1 MKWVR
6 YQSDGKTFYG
16 ILEGDKVKEVYGS
29 PFDSYTESGTLHNY
43 ESIQLLPPVNPPTFY
58 AAGINY
64 EKHVREAATLLGTE
78 PNIPDKADIGYRAPN
93 ALIAHGQPI
102 VVPKDAT
109 EKVQYEAE
117 LVVVI
122 GKETKNISESNA
134 LDCVLGY
141 SVGNDVSER
150 TWQAS
155 DRTMWRAKNS
165 DTFKPMGPW
174 IETNASLEDM
184 ITTVRLNNR
193 EVIKFAT
200 NDMIFGVQKY
210 ISEITKYITLYPGD
224 VVWMGTDGSSENMKT
239 GDICEIEISGV
250 GTLRNPIA
258 SE

>member
-1 MKWVR
+1 M
-6 YQSDGKTFYG
+6 
-16 ILEGDKVKEVYGS
+16 
-29 PFDSYTESGTLHNY
+29 
-43 ESIQLLPPVNPPTFY
+43 
-58 AAGINY
+58 
-64 EKHVREAATLLGTE
+64 LGTE

-224 VVWMGTDGSSENMKT
+224 VVWMGTDGSSENMKA